1 MKLEF
6 FLPRFEKKPASW
18 RCEVL
23 GARSVR
29 RRLDSGLCLIP
40 DLVDVC
46 LVFLRSVSGEFLMSR
61 LNLYRWIDGI
71 FVSVFRPRP
80 TYAAFSL

>member
-1 MKLEF
+1 MRLEF
-6 FLPRFEKKPASW
+6 FLPRLEKKPASW
-18 RCEVL
+18 RWEVF

-40 DLVDVC
+40 DLVEVC
-46 LVFLRSVSGEFLMSR
+46 FIFRRSVSGAFLMSR

-71 FVSVFRPRP
+71 FVSVFKPRP
-80 TYAAFSL
+80 T